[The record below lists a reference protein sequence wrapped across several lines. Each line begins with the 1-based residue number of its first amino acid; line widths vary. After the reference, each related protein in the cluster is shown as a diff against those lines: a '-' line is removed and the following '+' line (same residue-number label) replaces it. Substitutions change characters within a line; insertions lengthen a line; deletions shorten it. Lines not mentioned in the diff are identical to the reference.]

1 MIKIYTIPEC
11 KYCNE
16 LKEILITE
24 NIEFNEVNVMLAE
37 NEEEYRKI
45 NEISK
50 SDQVPIVLI
59 GKQLLIPEVSF
70 KSIRECVDLTIRF
83 TKEQ

>member
-16 LKEILITE
+16 LKEILTTE
-24 NIEFNEVNVMLAE
+24 NIPFNEINVMLNE
-37 NEEEYRKI
+37 NEEEYKKI
-45 NEISK
+45 SEMSK
-50 SDQVPIVLI
+50 SDQVPIVLV